1 MGNKIRIGI
10 TQGDTNGIGW
20 ETILKAIADPRMCE
34 LYTMIIYGS
43 PAAAS
48 YYKNTLHDTE
58 NVQLNI
64 IDSAAKASSR
74 QANIVPAGEKEL
86 KIEPGIST
94 QASGAAAVAALQA
107 AVKDLKEG
115 LIDALVTAPISK
127 SGAGS
132 AGFGFTG
139 HTEYLASES
148 EGTPIM
154 MMCSERLKVALAT
167 THTPLENVAASLT
180 KEGISEKLCALRRTL
195 IADFG
200 IVEPKIAVLALNP
213 HAGEQDMLGTQETEI
228 IKPAIEDAAGKGVLA
243 FGPMAADGFFLSG
256 AYAKYDAVLAMYH
269 DQGLAPF
276 KALTPDG
283 VNYTAGLGII
293 RTSPDHGTA
302 FDIAGQDKASADSL
316 RNAIYLAADICR
328 HRASYAEMSRNP
340 LRHYEQRGGGADLS
354 VSDLKLPQQE
364 DEQ

>member
-1 MGNKIRIGI
+1 MSNKIKIGI

-20 ETILKAIADPRMCE
+20 EIILKTLADARICE
-34 LYTMIIYGS
+34 LFTPIVYGS

-48 YYKNTLHDTE
+48 YYKNTLHDIE

-64 IDSAAKASSR
+64 IDSAAKASAKQPS
-74 QANIVPAGEKEL
+74 IVPTGDKEL

-94 QASGAAAVAALQA
+94 TASGAAAVSALEAAA
-107 AVKDLKEG
+107 KDLKDG

-127 SGAGS
+127 SGVGS
-132 AGFGFTG
+132 AGFAFTG
-139 HTEYLASES
+139 HTEYLASIS
-148 EGTPIM
+148 EGTSIM
-154 MMCSERLKVALAT
+154 MMCSEVLKVALAT
-167 THTPLENVAASLT
+167 THIPLGNVASSIT
-180 KEGISEKLCALRRTL
+180 KENITEKLCALRRTL

-213 HAGEQDMLGTQETEI
+213 HAGEDSMLGTQEREI
-228 IKPAIEDAAGKGVLA
+228 IGPAIEDAAAKGVLA

-256 AYAKYDAVLAMYH
+256 SYAKYDAVLAMYH

-276 KALTPDG
+276 KALSPCG
-283 VNYTAGLGII
+283 VNYTAGLDII

-302 FDIAGQDKASADSL
+302 FDIAGQDKASPDSL
-316 RNAIYLAADICR
+316 RNAIYLAVDICR
-328 HRASYAEMSRNP
+328 NRAAYADMSRNP

>member
-1 MGNKIRIGI
+1 MGNKIKIGI

-20 ETILKAIADPRMCE
+20 EIILKTLADSRMCE
-34 LYTMIIYGS
+34 LFTPIVYGS
-43 PAAAS
+43 PAAAA

-64 IDSAAKASSR
+64 IDSAAKASAR
-74 QANIVPAGEKEL
+74 QANIVPTGDKEL
-86 KIEPGIST
+86 KIEAGIST
-94 QASGAAAVAALQA
+94 QASGAAAVAAIEA
-107 AVKDLKEG
+107 AVSDLEAG

-127 SGAGS
+127 AGAGS

-139 HTEYLASES
+139 HTEYLASKS
-148 EGTPIM
+148 EGKPVM
-154 MMCSERLKVALAT
+154 MMCSDVLKVALAT
-167 THTPLENVAASLT
+167 THTPLENVAENLT
-180 KEGISEKLCALRRTL
+180 AADISDKLCSLRRTL

-200 IVEPKIAVLALNP
+200 IVEPRIAVLALNP
-213 HAGEQDMLGTQETEI
+213 HAGEDGMLGKQETEI
-228 IKPAIEDAAGKGVLA
+228 IKPAIEDAVSKGVLA
-243 FGPMAADGFFLSG
+243 FGPIAADGFFLSG

-283 VNYTAGLGII
+283 VNYTSGLDII

-302 FDIAGQDKASADSL
+302 FDIAGQDKASPDSL

-328 HRASYAEMSRNP
+328 SRASYAEMSRNP

-364 DEQ
+364 TEQ